1 MTSLTISI
9 LLLLLMIRVCK
20 SDDQLASAR
29 PLSPGDL
36 LISKGGVFALGFFSP
51 SGSNTST
58 SLYVAIWFHG
68 IPERSRTVVWVANRD
83 SPATTSSSPT
93 LAISNSFDLVLS
105 DSQGR
110 TLWRT
115 QNAAAAAVHD
125 SGTPLAVLLDTGNLQ
140 LQLPNGTVIWQSFD
154 HPTDTILPGM
164 RFLMIH
170 GARPAARLVSWRG
183 PADPSTGAFSFGLD
197 PVSNLQLMVWHGA
210 EPYCRISVWNGVS
223 VSGGMYTGSPS
234 SIVYQTIVNT
244 GDEFYLAYTVSDGS
258 PYFRIM
264 LDHTG
269 TMKLLSWDT
278 NSSSWTLISER
289 PTGGYGLYGSCGP
302 NAYCDFTGAAPACQ
316 CLEGFE
322 PVAADLNSSEG
333 CRRTEPLQCSKA
345 SHFVAL
351 PGMRVPD
358 KFVLLRNRSFE
369 QCAAE
374 CSKNCSCTA
383 YAYAN
388 LSSSG
393 AMEDQSRCLVWTGE
407 LVDTWKSINYGEKL
421 YLRLASPVKTK
432 SNIVKIVV
440 PVVACLLL
448 PTCIALVFLCKF
460 KGKWQ
465 KKGIQKKVM
474 LGYLST
480 SNRLGDKNDE
490 FPFVSFNDIVAAT
503 DNFSDCNMLGRG
515 GFGKVYKG
523 ILEDGK
529 EVAVKRLSQ
538 GSGQGIDE
546 FRNEVVLLVKLQH
559 RNLVRLLGCCIHE
572 EEKLLIYEY
581 LPNKSLDAF
590 LFDTSRTR
598 VLDWPTRFN
607 IIKGIARGILYLHQ
621 DSRLTIIHRD
631 LKASNILLDTE
642 MSPKISDFGMARI
655 FGGNQQLANTTRVVG
670 TYGYMSPEY
679 VTSGAFS
686 VKSDTY
692 SFGVLLL
699 EIVSGLKII
708 STQFIMDFPNL
719 IAYTWKLWEEG
730 NATKLVD
737 SLVAESCP
745 LHEAFRCIHV
755 GLLCVQDNPNA
766 RPPMSSVVFMLENET
781 TLLPAPKEPVYFS
794 PRNNETEETRRN
806 IEGFLNMSCIT
817 TLEGR

>member
-1 MTSLTISI
+1 MNGEGTMGTICLTVFI
-9 LLLLLMIRVCK
+9 LLLLICLCQ
-20 SDDQLASAR
+20 SDDQLTSAR

-36 LISKGGVFALGFFSP
+36 LISKNGVFALGFFSP
-51 SGSNTST
+51 VGSNE
-58 SLYVAIWFHG
+58 SLYVGIWFHG
-68 IPERSRTVVWVANRD
+68 IPEHNRTIVWVANRD
-83 SPATTSSSPT
+83 NPTTTASTPT
-93 LAISNSFDLVLS
+93 LAISNSSDLVLS
-105 DSQGR
+105 DSKGQ

-115 QNAAAAAVHD
+115 QNINAAHD
-125 SGTPLAVLLDTGNLQ
+125 SGAFLVLRDTGNLV
-140 LQLPNGTVIWQSFD
+140 LQLPNTSVIWQSFD

-164 RFLMIH
+164 EFLLIH
-170 GARPAARLVSWRG
+170 RGRAVARLISWRS
-183 PADPSTGAFSFGLD
+183 PDDPSTGDFSFGLD
-197 PVSNLQLMVWHGA
+197 PVSNLQLIIWNGA
-210 EPYCRISVWNGVS
+210 KIYCRISVWNGVL
-223 VSGGMYTGSPS
+223 GGMYPSSPS
-234 SIVYQTIVNT
+234 SMVYQTIVNK
-244 GDEFYLAYTVSDGS
+244 GDEFYLEIVVSGGS
-258 PYFRIM
+258 PYSRIM

-269 TMKLLSWDT
+269 TMKLLTWDS
-278 NSSSWTLISER
+278 NSSSWTVISER
-289 PTGGYGLYGSCGP
+289 PEGGYGLYDSCGP
-302 NAYCDFTGAAPACQ
+302 NGYCDFTEAAPACH

-322 PVAADLNSSEG
+322 AVGLNSSRG
-333 CRRTEPLQCSKA
+333 CRRTEPLQCSKG

-351 PGMRVPD
+351 PRMRVPD
-358 KFVLLRNRSFE
+358 KFMLLRNRTFE

-374 CSKNCSCTA
+374 CSRNCSCTA

-388 LSSSG
+388 LSSG
-393 AMEDQSRCLVWTGE
+393 MADQSRCLVWTGE
-407 LVDTWKSINYGEKL
+407 LVDTWKSSNYGEVL
-421 YLRLASPVKTK
+421 YLRLANPPVKTK
-432 SNIVKIVV
+432 TNLVKIVV
-440 PVVACLLL
+440 PVTACLLL
-448 PTCIALVFLCKF
+448 PICIALVCIYKF
-460 KGKWQ
+460 KAGKWR
-465 KKGIQKKVM
+465 KEEIQKKLM
-474 LGYLST
+474 LGYLGT
-480 SNRLGDKNDE
+480 SNELGDKNVE
-490 FPFVSFNDIVAAT
+490 FPFVSFDDIVAAT
-503 DNFSDCNMLGRG
+503 DNFSDCHMLGRG

-523 ILEDGK
+523 MLKGGK

-590 LFDTSRTR
+590 LFDNSRKH
-598 VLDWPTRFN
+598 VLDWPTRFK
-607 IIKGIARGILYLHQ
+607 IVKGVARGLLYLHQ

-631 LKASNILLDTE
+631 LKASNILLDTK

-699 EIVSGLKII
+699 EIAW
-708 STQFIMDFPNL
+708 T
-719 IAYTWKLWEEG
+719 LWEDG
-730 NATKLVD
+730 NAMELVD
-737 SLVAESCP
+737 SSVAENCP
-745 LHEAFRCIHV
+745 AHEVLRCIHV

-766 RPPMSSVVFMLENET
+766 RPLMSSVVFMLENET
-781 TLLPAPKEPVYFS
+781 TLLPAPKEPVYFA

-806 IEGFLNMSCIT
+806 MEGSLNASIIT

>member
-1 MTSLTISI
+1 
-9 LLLLLMIRVCK
+9 
-20 SDDQLASAR
+20 
-29 PLSPGDL
+29 
-36 LISKGGVFALGFFSP
+36 
-51 SGSNTST
+51 
-58 SLYVAIWFHG
+58 
-68 IPERSRTVVWVANRD
+68 
-83 SPATTSSSPT
+83 
-93 LAISNSFDLVLS
+93 
-105 DSQGR
+105 
-110 TLWRT
+110 
-115 QNAAAAAVHD
+115 
-125 SGTPLAVLLDTGNLQ
+125 
-140 LQLPNGTVIWQSFD
+140 
-154 HPTDTILPGM
+154 
-164 RFLMIH
+164 
-170 GARPAARLVSWRG
+170 
-183 PADPSTGAFSFGLD
+183 
-197 PVSNLQLMVWHGA
+197 MVWHGA
-210 EPYCRISVWNGVS
+210 DPYCRIGVWNGVS
-223 VSGGMYTGSPS
+223 VSGGMYASSPS
-234 SIVYQTIVNT
+234 SMVYQTIVNT
-244 GDEFYLAYTVSDGS
+244 GDEFYLVYTVSDGS

-278 NSSSWTLISER
+278 NSSAWTVISER

-302 NAYCDFTGAAPACQ
+302 NGYCDFTGAAPACQ

-322 PVAADLNSSEG
+322 PVAVGMNSSTG
-333 CRRTEPLQCSKA
+333 CRRMEPLQLQCSKG

-351 PGMRVPD
+351 TGMRVPD

-374 CSKNCSCTA
+374 CSTNCSCTA

-393 AMEDQSRCLVWTGE
+393 AMVDQSRCLVWTGD

-421 YLRLASPVKTK
+421 YIRLADPPVKIKT
-432 SNIVKIVV
+432 NIVKIVV
-440 PVVACLLL
+440 PVIACLLL
-448 PTCIALVFLCKF
+448 PTCIALVCLCKF
-460 KGKWQ
+460 KGIWRKRE
-465 KKGIQKKVM
+465 IQKKLM
-474 LGYLST
+474 LRYLST
-480 SNRLGDKNDE
+480 SNELGDKNEE
-490 FPFVSFNDIVAAT
+490 FPFVSFKDIVAAT

-523 ILEDGK
+523 MLEGGK
-529 EVAVKRLSQ
+529 EVAVKRLCQ

-590 LFDTSRTR
+590 LFDTSRKH

-607 IIKGIARGILYLHQ
+607 IIKGIARGLLYLHQ

-655 FGGNQQLANTTRVVG
+655 FVGNQQLANTTRVVG

-708 STQFIMDFPNL
+708 STQLIMDFPNL

-730 NATKLVD
+730 NAAKLVD
-737 SLVAESCP
+737 SSVAESCP
-745 LHEAFRCIHV
+745 VHEVFRCIHV
-755 GLLCVQDNPNA
+755 GLLCIQDNPNA
-766 RPPMSSVVFMLENET
+766 RPLMSSVVFMLENET
-781 TLLPAPKEPVYFS
+781 ILLPAPKEPVYFS

-806 IEGFLNMSCIT
+806 IEGFLNTSSIT